1 MFYYLN
7 GELTHRDVNM
17 CVIDCGGVGY
27 GLTISM
33 ITSESLSSKMGQKV
47 KLYTYLAVREDGV
60 ELFGFGS
67 SEERNAF
74 NMLIGVSGVGP
85 KAAINILSVMSPDRL
100 AMAVCTEDTK
110 SISKAQ
116 NIGSKT
122 AARIVL
128 ELKDKVAKDMMHS
141 SSSSKGLGDV
151 GNVAHIATS
160 GNLSE
165 ATEALMVL
173 GYDKSSIV
181 KALAGIDPSLDV
193 GAIIKTA
200 LKKLAK

>member
-1 MFYYLN
+1 
-7 GELTHRDVNM
+7 
-17 CVIDCGGVGY
+17 
-27 GLTISM
+27 
-33 ITSESLSSKMGQKV
+33 
-47 KLYTYLAVREDGV
+47 
-60 ELFGFGS
+60 
-67 SEERNAF
+67 
-74 NMLIGVSGVGP
+74 
-85 KAAINILSVMSPDRL
+85 
-100 AMAVCTEDTK
+100 
-110 SISKAQ
+110 
-116 NIGSKT
+116 
-122 AARIVL
+122 
-128 ELKDKVAKDMMHS
+128 MMHS

>member
-141 SSSSKGLGDV
+141 TSSSKGLGDV
-151 GNVAHIATS
+151 GNAAHIATS

-173 GYDKSSIV
+173 GYDKSSVV
-181 KALAGIDPSLDV
+181 KALAGIDPSTDV
-193 GAIIKTA
+193 GAIIKAA